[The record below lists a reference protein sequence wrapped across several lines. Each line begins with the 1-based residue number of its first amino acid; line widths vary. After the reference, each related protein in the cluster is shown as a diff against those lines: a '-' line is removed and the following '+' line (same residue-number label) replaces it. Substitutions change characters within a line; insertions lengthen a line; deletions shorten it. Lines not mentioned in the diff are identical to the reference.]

1 MTTIIDEITKIFDEL
16 NKNSIKYFD
25 GEYIIKSYENMN
37 KLFSNWSE
45 TLKRHNK
52 ILNIDLREYF
62 KYTKNIF
69 KSMKDLVYS
78 VENNKNTYLKNLRY
92 LINKK
97 EDLFKRGDTNKWDL
111 NIQDRNNLNNL
122 VRDKSLAVTKILP
135 KETVNVIGMKK
146 TYGFYLNRIIE
157 EYERI
162 RVINSNNH
170 KKTIINVCEKIIEI
184 YGDFQKGIVD
194 IINILNNN
202 ITINKPIVNEE
213 NTKKE

>member
-1 MTTIIDEITKIFDEL
+1 MNGNKGGVLGNAAFDLLFCDL
-16 NKNSIKYFD
+16 NYKN
-25 GEYIIKSYENMN
+25 G
-37 KLFSNWSE
+37 
-45 TLKRHNK
+45 
-52 ILNIDLREYF
+52 
-62 KYTKNIF
+62 
-69 KSMKDLVYS
+69 
-78 VENNKNTYLKNLRY
+78 
-92 LINKK
+92 
-97 EDLFKRGDTNKWDL
+97 

>member
-1 MTTIIDEITKIFDEL
+1 
-16 NKNSIKYFD
+16 
-25 GEYIIKSYENMN
+25 
-37 KLFSNWSE
+37 
-45 TLKRHNK
+45 
-52 ILNIDLREYF
+52 
-62 KYTKNIF
+62 
-69 KSMKDLVYS
+69 MKDLVYS

-135 KETVNVIGMKK
+135 KETVNVIEMKK
-146 TYGFYLNRIIE
+146 TYGFYLNRILE

-162 RVINSNNH
+162 RAINSNNH

-202 ITINKPIVNEE
+202 NTINKTIVNEE